1 MERTTQSYF
10 EDLQAEDKDLQYEGF
25 NQIMAATQEK
35 VGWAYDVKYKKKY
48 AAVWRNAK
56 IFEGKCG

>member
-1 MERTTQSYF
+1 MDSTIQSYF

-35 VGWAYDVKYKKKY
+35 MGWAMRFGINYCM
-48 AAVWRNAK
+48 
-56 IFEGKCG
+56 I